1 MESGLRPAGCR
12 PPLTSLFRQILRT
25 LGAQNR
31 REDTNLAKAGFL
43 ILALHGTVGL
53 FFYLPGFGICRKR
66 ERNTESAAR
75 GKYRSAFFLSGKEY
89 LHLAE
94 GRKAAES
101 DEKRQAAA
109 MPFVVQKLRQ
119 RGHAAGD
126 VHRRIQQ
133 TRQKNEA
140 TAPDARF
147 PAAEVPLSARRAR
160 NNRKIRPEICPNM
173 RACAD
178 FLECFT
184 PIPLEKQ
191 RNSFS
196 NFENTPAFRAPSAQC
211 GRFIHARRTISS
223 AEAHP
228 SARRGYADNLRSGH
242 IRARDNRGIRPEI
255 CPNIRTA
262 RIFFDFFKKI
272 SFSVQRKGKKYR
284 LYNIRTLLCTSK
296 CSAGRASLRP
306 HKASP

>member
-1 MESGLRPAGCR
+1 MQ
-12 PPLTSLFRQILRT
+12 TSLDFSLSTDFKDVGSAKPERGHQPCESRVSYPCFT
-25 LGAQNR
+25 RHGGALFLPSGIR
-31 REDTNLAKAGFL
+31 NLPEAEYEK
-43 ILALHGTVGL
+43 
-53 FFYLPGFGICRKR
+53 RKR

-147 PAAEVPLSARRAR
+147 PAAEVPLSARR
-160 NNRKIRPEICPNM
+160 
-173 RACAD
+173 
-178 FLECFT
+178 
-184 PIPLEKQ
+184 
-191 RNSFS
+191 
-196 NFENTPAFRAPSAQC
+196 
-211 GRFIHARRTISS
+211 GHA
-223 AEAHP
+223 A
-228 SARRGYADNLRSGH
+228 RGYFTFG
-242 IRARDNRGIRPEI
+242 
-255 CPNIRTA
+255 
-262 RIFFDFFKKI
+262 
-272 SFSVQRKGKKYR
+272 V
-284 LYNIRTLLCTSK
+284 
-296 CSAGRASLRP
+296 RP
-306 HKASP
+306 HA